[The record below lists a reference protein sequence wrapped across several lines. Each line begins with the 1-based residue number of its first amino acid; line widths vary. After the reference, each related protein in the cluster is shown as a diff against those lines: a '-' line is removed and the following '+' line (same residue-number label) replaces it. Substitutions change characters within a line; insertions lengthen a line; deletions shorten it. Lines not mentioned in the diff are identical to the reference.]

1 MTRRSKRGSESIEKK
16 RAVRPATGNN
26 QKSLAGEQGERRSAK
41 ALPSWLLVVVVVFV
55 VLAATVLGN
64 RFMARQPIAAQLQ
77 PTVSAVPQPT
87 STSAR
92 MAATYVG
99 REVCGQCHMSEVRS
113 WETSHHAQAM
123 QLATESTVHGDFNDV
138 RFVYGDVATTFTRK
152 DGKFMVRTDGP
163 DGALQDYE
171 AKFTFGVS
179 PLEQYLLELPGGR
192 LQALTIAWDS
202 RPKAD
207 GGQRWF
213 HLHPN
218 ETIKVGDPLHWTGLQ
233 QNWNF
238 ECAECHS
245 TNLRRN
251 YDPVSGAYK
260 TSYSEINVSCES
272 CHGPGSLHASWAR
285 KDAGWQSLD
294 ATKGLAVSLD
304 ERRDVSWTL
313 DPTTGNSARSAAR
326 RTTHEIETC
335 AHCHSRRG
343 PIWAD
348 VPPGAPIGDAYRV
361 ALLDDSLYF
370 PDGQIRDE
378 VYEYGS
384 FLQSRMFHAGVTC
397 SDCHEPHSLKLRAPG
412 NRVCVQCH
420 APQRYDVAAHHRHAP
435 DSAGAQCVSCH
446 MPTHTYMVVDPRR
459 DHSMRIPR
467 PDLSVALGT
476 PNACNGCHADQSP
489 QWAADRVKSW
499 YGVLNLGFQHFAEV
513 LQAGT
518 LGAPGARE
526 QLLAL
531 ANDAANPGIAR
542 ASAVGRLD
550 RVANSAQR
558 ESLRGLL
565 RDADPLVRR
574 AATEAYAGAPRN
586 VRLDVLPLLDDPIRD
601 VRLQATETLAT
612 LPAQSLSE
620 EERGRRDKGI
630 EEYIASQRSNA
641 DRPEAHHNI
650 GLIAMELGRAGE
662 AETEFKK
669 ALELGP
675 NFVPAAVTLA
685 DLYRSLGRDAEAEPV
700 LRTLL
705 ARVPSAAAAHYSL
718 GLWLVRA
725 GRHEDALAEFKQ
737 AAKLAPESAHFGY
750 VYAVSVASAGDRA
763 QAVEILRDVLRR
775 HAYDRESL
783 YAAASFARDLGHQ
796 EEAVGYATRLAQ
808 LEPDDPN
815 IQSFLSQIK
824 R

>member
-1 MTRRSKRGSESIEKK
+1 MTRRSKKGSASIRNKL
-16 RAVRPATGNN
+16 AVRPGTG
-26 QKSLAGEQGERRSAK
+26 KSKESPAVEQGEAPSRK
-41 ALPSWLLVVVVVFV
+41 ALRSWLLVVVVGFIL
-55 VLAATVLGN
+55 LAAAILGS
-64 RFMARQPIAAQLQ
+64 RFIAPQPIAAQVQ
-77 PTVSAVPQPT
+77 PTINALPQPT
-87 STSAR
+87 STSAGI
-92 MAATYVG
+92 AATYVG
-99 REVCGQCHMSEVRS
+99 REVCGQCHASEVKS

-123 QLATESTVHGDFNDV
+123 QHATESTVHGNFNDAH
-138 RFVYGDVATTFTRK
+138 FVYGDVATTFYRK
-152 DGKFMVRTDGP
+152 EGKFMVRTDGP

-192 LQALTIAWDS
+192 LQALAIAWDS
-202 RPKAD
+202 RPQAD

-218 ETIKVGDPLHWTGLQ
+218 ETIKAGDPLHWTGLQ

-251 YDPVSGAYK
+251 YDPASGSYK

-285 KDAGWQSLD
+285 KDAGWQSLEV
-294 ATKGLAVSLD
+294 TKGLAMSLD

-313 DPTTGNSARSAAR
+313 DTRTGNSARSAPR
-326 RTTHEIETC
+326 QTTREIEAC

-348 VPPGAPIGDAYRV
+348 VPPSAPIGDGYRV
-361 ALLDDSLYF
+361 ALLDDNLYF

-397 SDCHEPHSLKLRAPG
+397 SDCHEPHALKLRAPG
-412 NRVCVQCH
+412 NGVCAQCH
-420 APQRYDVAAHHRHAP
+420 APEKYDVAAHLRHAP
-435 DSAGAQCVSCH
+435 DSVGAQCVACH
-446 MPTHTYMVVDPRR
+446 MPTRTYMVVDPRR

-467 PDLSVALGT
+467 PDLSVSLGT
-476 PNACNGCHADQSP
+476 PNACSGCHADKSP
-489 QWAADRVKSW
+489 QWAADQVKSW
-499 YGVLNLGFQHFAEV
+499 YGVLNPGLQHFAEV

-518 LGAPGARE
+518 VGAPGARE

-531 ANDAANPGIAR
+531 ANDATSPGIAR

-574 AATEAYAGAPRN
+574 AAAEAYAGAPAG

-601 VRLQATETLAT
+601 VRLQATQTLAT
-612 LPAQSLSE
+612 VPAQGLSE
-620 EERGRRDKGI
+620 EERQRRDRGI

-650 GLIAMELGRAGE
+650 GIILMELGRAPE
-662 AETEFKK
+662 AEAEFKK
-669 ALELGP
+669 ALELDP
-675 NFVPAAVTLA
+675 NFVPAGVTLA
-685 DLYRSLGRDAEAEPV
+685 DLYRGLGRDAEAEPV
-700 LRTLL
+700 LRELL
-705 ARVPSAAAAHYSL
+705 ARSPSAAAHHSL

-725 GRHEDALAEFKQ
+725 GRHGEALAEFKQ
-737 AAKLAPESAHFGY
+737 AANLAPESAHFDY

-763 QAVEILRDVLRR
+763 QAVEILRDLLRR
-775 HAYDRESL
+775 HPYDRESL
-783 YAAASFARDLGHQ
+783 YAAASFARELGHQ
-796 EEAVGYATRLAQ
+796 EEALGYATRLAQ

-815 IQSFLSQIK
+815 VQSFLSQIK
-824 R
+824 E

>member
-1 MTRRSKRGSESIEKK
+1 MQH
-16 RAVRPATGNN
+16 ATD
-26 QKSLAGEQGERRSAK
+26 
-41 ALPSWLLVVVVVFV
+41 
-55 VLAATVLGN
+55 
-64 RFMARQPIAAQLQ
+64 
-77 PTVSAVPQPT
+77 
-87 STSAR
+87 
-92 MAATYVG
+92 
-99 REVCGQCHMSEVRS
+99 
-113 WETSHHAQAM
+113 
-123 QLATESTVHGDFNDV
+123 STVHGDFNDAH
-138 RFVYGDVATTFTRK
+138 FVYGDVTTTFYRK

-202 RPKAD
+202 RPKTD

-218 ETIKVGDPLHWTGLQ
+218 ETIKAGDALHWTGLQ

-251 YDPVSGAYK
+251 YDPVSGVYK

-285 KDAGWQSLD
+285 KDAGWQALD

-313 DPTTGNSARSAAR
+313 DLTTGNSARSAPR
-326 RTTHEIETC
+326 QTTREIETC
-335 AHCHSRRG
+335 ANCHSRRG

-348 VPPGAPIGDAYRV
+348 VPAGAPIGDGYRV
-361 ALLDDSLYF
+361 ALLDDNLYF

-412 NRVCVQCH
+412 NGVCLQCH
-420 APQRYDVAAHHRHAP
+420 APEKYDVAAHHRHAP
-435 DSAGAQCVSCH
+435 DSVGAQCASCH
-446 MPTHTYMVVDPRR
+446 MPTRTYMVVDPRR
-459 DHSMRIPR
+459 DHSIRIPR
-467 PDLSVALGT
+467 PDLSVSLGT
-476 PNACNGCHADQSP
+476 PNACNGCHADKSP
-489 QWAADRVKSW
+489 QWAADQIKSW
-499 YGVLNLGFQHFAEV
+499 YGAPNPGFQHFAEA
-513 LQAGT
+513 LQAGSA
-518 LGAPGARE
+518 GAPGARE

-531 ANDAANPGIAR
+531 ASDVPSPGIAR
-542 ASAVGRLD
+542 ASAVSRLD
-550 RVANSAQR
+550 RVANPAER
-558 ESLRGLL
+558 ESLQRLL
-565 RDADPLVRR
+565 RDVDPLVRR
-574 AATEAYAGAPRN
+574 AVAQAYAGAPPT
-586 VRLDVLPLLDDPIRD
+586 VRLDVFPLLDDPIQD
-601 VRLQATETLAT
+601 VRLEATQTLAT

-620 EERGRRDKGI
+620 EERPRRDKGI

-650 GLIAMELGRAGE
+650 GLILMELGRAPE
-662 AETEFKK
+662 AEAEFKK
-669 ALELGP
+669 ALELDP

-685 DLYRSLGRDAEAEPV
+685 DLYRGLGRDAEAEPV
-700 LRTLL
+700 LRKLL
-705 ARVPSAAAAHYSL
+705 ARSPSAAAAHLSL
-718 GLWLVRA
+718 GLWLVRH
-725 GRHEDALAEFKQ
+725 GRHEASAEFRQ
-737 AAKLAPESAHFGY
+737 AADLAPESAHFGY

-763 QAVEILRDVLRR
+763 QAVGILRDLLRR
-775 HAYDRESL
+775 HPYDRESL

-796 EEAVGYATRLAQ
+796 EEALGYATRLAQ
-808 LEPDDPN
+808 LEPDDPD
-815 IQSFLSQIK
+815 IQRFLSQIQQ
-824 R
+824 

>member
-1 MTRRSKRGSESIEKK
+1 LRSRL
-16 RAVRPATGNN
+16 
-26 QKSLAGEQGERRSAK
+26 LAFA
-41 ALPSWLLVVVVVFV
+41 VVFV
-55 VLAATVLGN
+55 VAAAAAFGGH
-64 RFMARQPIAAQLQ
+64 FIASQPIAAQLQ
-77 PTVSAVPQPT
+77 PTIGAQPQPT
-87 STSAR
+87 LTYAA
-92 MAATYVG
+92 MAAIYVG
-99 REVCGQCHMSEVRS
+99 REVCGQCHASEVTA

-123 QLATESTVHGDFNDV
+123 KHATESTVHGDFNDAH
-138 RFVYGDVATTFTRK
+138 FVYGDVDTTFTRK

-171 AKFTFGVS
+171 VKFTFGVS

-192 LQALTIAWDS
+192 LQALTVAWDS

-218 ETIKVGDPLHWTGLQ
+218 ETIKAGDPLHWTGLQ

-272 CHGPGSLHASWAR
+272 CHGPGSLHAAWAR
-285 KDAGWQSLD
+285 KDTGWQALD
-294 ATKGLAVSLD
+294 WTKGLAVSLD

-313 DPTTGNSARSAAR
+313 DPTTGNSARSAPR
-326 RTTHEIETC
+326 GTTHEIETC
-335 AHCHSRRG
+335 AHCHARRG

-348 VPPGAPIGDAYRV
+348 VPPGAPMGDGYRV
-361 ALLDDSLYF
+361 ALLDDNLYF

-397 SDCHEPHSLKLRAPG
+397 SDCHDPHSLKLRAPANG
-412 NRVCVQCH
+412 VCAQCH
-420 APQRYDVAAHHRHAP
+420 APEKYDVAAHHRHAP
-435 DSAGAQCVSCH
+435 ESAGAQCVSCH
-446 MPTHTYMVVDPRR
+446 MPTRTYMVVDPRR

-467 PDLSVALGT
+467 PDLSVSLGT
-476 PNACNGCHADQSP
+476 PNACNGCHADKSP
-489 QWAADRVKSW
+489 QWAADAVKSW
-499 YGVLNLGFQHFAEV
+499 YGVLDTGFQHFAQT
-513 LQAGT
+513 LQAGAV
-518 LGAPGARE
+518 GAPGARE

-531 ANDAANPGIAR
+531 ASDASNPGIAR
-542 ASAVGRLD
+542 ASAVSRLD
-550 RVANSAQR
+550 RVDNSAQR

-565 RDADPLVRR
+565 HDADPLVRR
-574 AATEAYAGAPRN
+574 AAAEAYAGAPAE
-586 VRLDVLPLLDDPIRD
+586 VRPDVFPLLNDPIRD
-601 VRLQATETLAT
+601 VRLQATQTLAT
-612 LPAQSLSE
+612 LPAQDLSQ
-620 EERGRRDKGI
+620 EERGRRDRGI

-650 GLIAMELGRAGE
+650 GLIAMELGRAAE
-662 AETEFKK
+662 AEAEFKK
-669 ALELGP
+669 ALELDP

-685 DLYRSLGRDAEAEPV
+685 DLYRGLGRDAEAEPV

-725 GRHEDALAEFKQ
+725 GRHEDALAEFKK
-737 AAKLAPESAHFGY
+737 AANLARESAHFGY

-763 QAVEILRDVLRR
+763 LAMEILRDLLRR
-775 HAYDRESL
+775 HVYDRESL

-808 LEPDDPN
+808 LEPNDPD
-815 IQSFLSQIK
+815 IQRFLSQIQQ
-824 R
+824 